1 MSSPHEIRVALERDY
16 ALALGAYETADQA
29 AETIVG
35 LAALTA
41 ADKAI
46 TARKQVLKEKLGKL
60 DYLLRLQVDPQW
72 TPHHL
77 RPIHPKTG
85 SRRGAIA
92 KAAYRVLKS
101 AKEPMK
107 VREIAHAAADILGVN
122 RTDFRAID
130 RLDSAIHGTL
140 KKRLAEG
147 AVLTDGGKPTRW
159 SVPDRKWVHPGVRPV
174 CASVPLKR
182 ADDLERA
189 TSPAASASILP
200 VPRLARG

>member
-1 MSSPHEIRVALERDY
+1 MSSLHEIRVALERDY

-29 AETIVG
+29 AETVVG

-46 TARKQVLKEKLGKL
+46 TARKRVLTEKLVRL
-60 DYLLRLQVDPQW
+60 DYLLRAQVDPQW
-72 TPHHL
+72 TPYHL
-77 RPIHPKTG
+77 KPIHPKTG

-92 KAAYRVLKS
+92 KAAYRVLKN

-107 VREIAHAAADILGVN
+107 VREIAHAAADILGVD
-122 RTDFRAID
+122 RTDFRAIN
-130 RLDSAIHGTL
+130 RLDSAIHGML

-147 AVLTDGGKPTRW
+147 AVLADAGKPTRW

-174 CASVPLKR
+174 YASVPVWR
-182 ADDLERA
+182 ADDFEQAA
-189 TSPAASASILP
+189 TRAASASILP
-200 VPRLARG
+200 VPRRARG